1 MEDKRILWVSAAVG
15 IFLLIIVGTALV
27 LYAPSKNGDVRL
39 TALPAG
45 TGESWTLYP
54 QNPAPA
60 AGTQNVIPAENRV
73 DSSSSQNAAPLF
85 SDAAPAMPN
94 TGSTASAGTDTS
106 NLVQSRDL
114 TVISNS
120 TTVYTKDGL
129 TTIDLSSLA
138 ERPEQKSVDAPQN
151 TQAASDVKTLVPIN
165 PSEYM
170 NTANGTGTASAVSA
184 KPKTPAVVKTD
195 TSKKTAAQTKSTQ
208 PKTGAK
214 KQVSKSAAK
223 PVSKSAAKPVDRY
236 WVQAASFTDKTNAET
251 ARSLL
256 ADEKIPAE
264 VFTYQDKKGLTYY
277 RLRVGPY
284 TTESEAEYW
293 NSRIKLID
301 NFASTQSYVTNSS
314 KIAK

>member
-45 TGESWTLYP
+45 TDESRTLQPQKPVPAEGEQGGAS
-54 QNPAPA
+54 
-60 AGTQNVIPAENRV
+60 AENRA
-73 DSSSSQNAAPLF
+73 DSSSTQNAAPVF
-85 SDAAPAMPN
+85 SDTAAPA
-94 TGSTASAGTDTS
+94 GTDAS

-114 TVISNS
+114 TVISNN

-138 ERPEQKSVDAPQN
+138 ERPEQKPVDVPQGMQLAP
-151 TQAASDVKTLVPIN
+151 DVKTLVPIN

-170 NTANGTGTASAVSA
+170 G
-184 KPKTPAVVKTD
+184 
-195 TSKKTAAQTKSTQ
+195 AQPITQ
-208 PKTGAK
+208 PKTAPALK
-214 KQVSKSAAK
+214 PAPAPKTSAAK
-223 PVSKSAAKPVDRY
+223 TTSVKKPAAKPAPKPADRY
-236 WVQAASFTDKTNAET
+236 WVQAASFTDKMNAET

-301 NFASTQSYVTNSS
+301 HFASTQSYVTNSS
-314 KIAK
+314 KTVK

>member
-15 IFLLIIVGTALV
+15 VFLLIIVGTALV

-45 TGESWTLYP
+45 TGESWSLQP
-54 QNPAPA
+54 QNSAPA
-60 AGTQNVIPAENRV
+60 AGEQNVIPVENRT
-73 DSSSSQNAAPLF
+73 DGSSIQTTAPLF
-85 SDAAPAMPN
+85 SDASVP
-94 TGSTASAGTDTS
+94 AGTDSGTTAEAGGI
-106 NLVQSRDL
+106 VQSRDL
-114 TVISNS
+114 TVISSN

-129 TTIDLSSLA
+129 TTIDLSSLT
-138 ERPEQKSVDAPQN
+138 ERPEQKPADVPQGM
-151 TQAASDVKTLVPIN
+151 QPASDVKTLVPIN

-170 NTANGTGTASAVSA
+170 GTGTTAGTASSTVSRTNGRSESKA
-184 KPKTPAVVKTD
+184 AVKTD
-195 TSKKTAAQTKSTQ
+195 SGAKTAVKKTAAGKTADSKKTAANKPA
-208 PKTGAK
+208 PKPA
-214 KQVSKSAAK
+214 
-223 PVSKSAAKPVDRY
+223 DRY
-236 WVQAASFTDKTNAET
+236 WVQAASFTDKSNAET
-251 ARSLL
+251 ARSVL

-277 RLRVGPY
+277 RLRIGPY